1 MFLQCYP
8 QELLLILDIPNS
20 NLIFAPDCENLSKAR
35 REANT
40 GHRVCH
46 RRHKARHLVQAL
58 ITFHRVKR
66 ASCRQGIYLRLR
78 VGQTDDRTTLKVD
91 FFLKNHCF
99 LIYFAEH
106 ARGRGADYA
115 FKGEIDLMNSTTE
128 NFMDWSRSFVT
139 RSVNEDLEDVP
150 SSCPAVEVGVGW
162 INGQAVDE
170 SFVLGQLAIH
180 AR

>member
-1 MFLQCYP
+1 M
-8 QELLLILDIPNS
+8 DIPNS
-20 NLIFAPDCENLSKAR
+20 NLIFASNCKNLSEAR

-40 GHRVCH
+40 GHRVRH

-58 ITFHRVKR
+58 VTFHRVKR

-106 ARGRGADYA
+106 ARGCGADNA

-128 NFMDWSRSFVT
+128 NFMDWSCSFVA
-139 RSVNEDLEDVP
+139 RCVNEDFEDVT
-150 SSCPAVEVGVGW
+150 SSCTTVKVGVGW
-162 INGQAVDE
+162 INGQAVDK
-170 SFVLGQLAIH
+170 SLVLSQLAIH

>member
-40 GHRVCH
+40 GHRVRHC
-46 RRHKARHLVQAL
+46 RHKARHLVQAL
-58 ITFHRVKR
+58 STFHRVKS

-99 LIYFAEH
+99 LIYFTEH
-106 ARGRGADYA
+106 ARG
-115 FKGEIDLMNSTTE
+115 
-128 NFMDWSRSFVT
+128 
-139 RSVNEDLEDVP
+139 
-150 SSCPAVEVGVGW
+150 C
-162 INGQAVDE
+162 
-170 SFVLGQLAIH
+170 
-180 AR
+180 